1 MKNNKKSEPALVI
14 DIIITASGVI
24 SALCFM
30 LYYGNI
36 LAKTPVLWIGIAAFV
51 IFYQLFFRIFM
62 GKITKHI
69 KINRQSFW
77 FKEKP
82 FEKKLY
88 RFLRVRTWKD
98 KVSTYDPD
106 AFSREKHGWD
116 EIASAMTKAELDH
129 WINELISLF
138 GMSFSLLWGKS
149 YLFITVSLAAML
161 FDAQYIVLQRFHR
174 PKAEKI
180 INAEKR
186 KLKPD
191 TLRNDNI
198 LSEKGAF

>member
-1 MKNNKKSEPALVI
+1 MKNDKKSGPALVI
-14 DIIITASGVI
+14 DIIIIVSTI
-24 SALCFM
+24 LSALCFV

-36 LAKTPVLWIGIAAFV
+36 FTKTPVLWAGICTFV
-51 IFYQLFFRIFM
+51 IFYQMFLRIFM

-88 RFLRVRTWKD
+88 GILRVRKWKD

-106 AFSREKHGWD
+106 AFSREKHSWD

-129 WINELISLF
+129 WINEIISLF
-138 GMSFSLLWGKS
+138 GMSFSLIWGKPF
-149 YLFITVSLAAML
+149 LFITVSLFAML

-180 INAEKR
+180 IKAEKR
-186 KLKPD
+186 KLHKEY
-191 TLRNDNI
+191 T
-198 LSEKGAF
+198 SV